1 MPSPTKITWAR
12 RDARDAKLLKK
23 RNKKANK
30 VNTKKSSK

>member
-12 RDARDAKLLKK
+12 RDARDAKLVKR

-30 VNTKKSSK
+30 KNANKK